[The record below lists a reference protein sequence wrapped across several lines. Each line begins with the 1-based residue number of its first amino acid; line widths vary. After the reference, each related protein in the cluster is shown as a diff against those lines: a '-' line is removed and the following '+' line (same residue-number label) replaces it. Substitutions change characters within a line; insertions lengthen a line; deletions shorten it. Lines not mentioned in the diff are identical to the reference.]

1 MKKIKRLEL
10 RTGQVL
16 NPLQQGFVV
25 GGHDHVWEKVNGC
38 ICNKKWILESGVQG
52 DIHGEYCVGEISV
65 EVQNSSII
73 GQIFNSIGIGSST
86 QTVSRPCSAT
96 RDMAFIGWTSTGQK
110 MHVDVKDL
118 PW

>member
-38 ICNKKWILESGVQG
+38 ICNKKWILGSGVQG
-52 DIHGEYCVGEISV
+52 DTHKAYCIEPITIEQPS
-65 EVQNSSII
+65 
-73 GQIFNSIGIGSST
+73 GIAGWGIEFLGGSS
-86 QTVSRPCSAT
+86 SRPCSAVM
-96 RDMAFIGWTSTGQK
+96 DMAFLGWNSQGEKVHMALIPGEPQ
-110 MHVDVKDL
+110 
-118 PW
+118 PI